1 MKTKFDK
8 QIRKLLAAYHRAF
21 DWQGNRKKG
30 KKNEA
35 QTNAISRR

>member
-8 QIRKLLAAYHRAF
+8 QIKKLLAAYRRTF

-30 KKNEA
+30 KKKWS
-35 QTNAISRR
+35 TN